1 MIGVAHVGQDFAFV
15 RKTKGQIRIHSEN
28 LDKTSV
34 SKPKKIFYSTYP
46 DLKDLE
52 VVLKEL
58 RQRKNQRATQYN
70 RQDGCDYK
78 GLDLRGKGDGLT
90 SEG

>member
-1 MIGVAHVGQDFAFV
+1 MKEGLVTVVGRGVV

-46 DLKDLE
+46 DFKDLK
-52 VVLKEL
+52 VVLK
-58 RQRKNQRATQYN
+58 
-70 RQDGCDYK
+70 
-78 GLDLRGKGDGLT
+78 
-90 SEG
+90 